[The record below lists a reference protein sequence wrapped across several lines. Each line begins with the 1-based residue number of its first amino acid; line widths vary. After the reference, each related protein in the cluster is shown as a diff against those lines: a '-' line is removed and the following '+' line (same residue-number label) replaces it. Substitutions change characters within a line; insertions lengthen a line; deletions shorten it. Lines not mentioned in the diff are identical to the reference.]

1 MSALA
6 LTTADLRV
14 FESEPRVKDLR
25 LGEVLGYTKPINLRK
40 VIKRNAAE
48 LKTHGELSFRG
59 GNSIS
64 GKGRVMP
71 EVEFHLNEAQAILV
85 CMFAR
90 TTAAA
95 EVRRQVINVFLA
107 YRHGKLS
114 ATMPAKTSVKKN
126 RAEPW
131 ELMEDRIRQLE
142 KMMGMQGK
150 VDTPEYTR
158 AIAYAPT
165 VLYLD
170 RPDGTR
176 RRQRRPSWWYDLEVR
191 AAAIQHHR
199 QMPIDVAT
207 ALIRNYF
214 GKERTPSRSSL
225 GRFWLQLDEVRA
237 SS

>member
-1 MSALA
+1 MGALA
-6 LTTADLRV
+6 LTTADLRQLNG
-14 FESEPRVKDLR
+14 EPRVKDIR
-25 LGEVLGYTKPINLRK
+25 LGEILGFGKPINVRK
-40 VIKRNAAE
+40 LVRRHTKEIER
-48 LKTHGELSFRG
+48 HGE
-59 GNSIS
+59 NISILEKFDGQQS
-64 GKGRVMP
+64 GPASNVY
-71 EVEFHLNEAQAILV
+71 FLNEAQALVV
-85 CMFAR
+85 CMHAQ
-90 TTAAA
+90 TKEAI
-95 EVRRQVINVFLA
+95 EVRTQIIEVFLA

-114 ATMPAKTSVKKN
+114 ATMPAKTPVKKN

-150 VDTPEYTR
+150 VDSPAYTR
-158 AIAYAPT
+158 AVAYAPT
-165 VLYLD
+165 ILYLD

-191 AAAIQHHR
+191 TAAIEHHR
-199 QMPIDVAT
+199 QMPIDVAA

-237 SS
+237 AS